1 MIKKTTLL
9 LFLSITA
16 LHVFSQKETKRTS
29 PESEFKI
36 EEAPQALLRVLN
48 KLRTDN
54 NLDTL
59 EFNEKLAKA
68 SEVQAI
74 DMSLSGKADLTNSK
88 GKYATT
94 AKRVIAFGGT
104 NKAEELVLS
113 LSIMKGKTSMSAKEF
128 AEAVFYKWRTGKR
141 NQTILKN
148 PDYIF
153 ASPNVQLDQSG
164 KKAYVS
170 IVFGNF
176 SSFNSG
182 ANKKKELTVP
192 YTSSKKKMKAP
203 EERTCNACK
212 KFKDYDGLAS
222 GLYVENG
229 KVFIKYDNLKALGKF
244 LRTSKDGLAVDI
256 VQRAQY
262 EKPGY
267 TIIDNNLQ
275 TKGVLLKTVGTNKL
289 FSKNRIKAEK
299 KGNRVIKPT
308 KLDVE
313 LGKIPSKIT
322 GTYELNLLVVQ
333 DGKLC
338 KTILP
343 TAIEQGEQ
351 EGNTPLTM
359 LPMPD
364 SAAYLNPP
372 FEPKSEST
380 LLNFTVPFEKN
391 KFDYKEED
399 MVPFLNALQ
408 EPDFLIDGLY
418 ITAYSSIEG
427 DAHSN
432 EKLQKKRAQSIVKA
446 LAKMQKAGVV
456 TEVKTSDSW
465 SLFQMEMEGGKYNY
479 LSQMPKEKAIQE
491 INSKG
496 LANELEPILA
506 KERFGQIV
514 MDVTYDISGPKE
526 EKFSISKFNQAI
538 KKGDIKQAYKIQY
551 FIGQQQR
558 LKKYSFD
565 ASDRMTIPNEA
576 KFAGVLNNQVVF
588 HYQQNGNFPDEEDY
602 ATLKKLAVLDPS
614 NNFIAFNHT
623 LCAVSLDSTIG
634 NDKAQSAM
642 QKTIEAFYKTEIPKR
657 YVDALNVEW
666 QFRII
671 EAMDTAEAGEAIVQA
686 CIDKIKSFYNIKE
699 SSWQN
704 NLKLSY
710 IFARAKDYKYAAQL
724 LAPFINDEH
733 ANEQMLF
740 AYASYCAKLPELY
753 KSRTF
758 VTALQKANKLNHERY
773 CKLFGAPNLT
783 FQILDNPFVKEDYD
797 KSNCGSTNTAA
808 SSSNDAH
815 SN

>member
-1 MIKKTTLL
+1 MVKKTTLL
-9 LFLSITA
+9 LFLSFTLLQA
-16 LHVFSQKETKRTS
+16 FSQKAT
-29 PESEFKI
+29 PESDFNI
-36 EEAPQALLRVLN
+36 EESKQALLRVLN
-48 KLRTDN
+48 KIRKDN

-59 EFNEKLAKA
+59 EFNEQLGKA
-68 SEVQAI
+68 SDVQAV
-74 DMSLSGKADLTNSK
+74 DMARMGKADLTNSS

-94 AKRVIAFGGT
+94 VKRVMAFGGT
-104 NKAEELVLS
+104 NKAEELVLA
-113 LSIMKGKTSMSAKEF
+113 LSIVKGKTSMNSKEF

-141 NQTILKN
+141 NQAIIKN
-148 PDYIF
+148 ADYLF
-153 ASPNVQLDQSG
+153 ASPAVSLDGSG

-176 SSFNSG
+176 STFNTG
-182 ANKKKELTVP
+182 ADKKKELAVP
-192 YTSSKKKMKAP
+192 YTASKKKMKAP

-212 KFKDYDGLAS
+212 KFKDWDNLAK

-229 KVFIKYDNLKALGKF
+229 KVFIKYDKLKLLGKF
-244 LRTSKDGLAVDI
+244 IRNPKDGLAVDI

-275 TKGVLLKTVGTNKL
+275 TKGVLLKPVYMSKL
-289 FSKNRIKAEK
+289 YGKNRIKSEK

-313 LGKIPSKIT
+313 LGKFPPKIT
-322 GTYELNLLVVQ
+322 GEYELNLLVVQ

-338 KTILP
+338 KTIIP
-343 TAIEQGEQ
+343 SNIEQGEM
-351 EGNTPLTM
+351 EGGTPLTM
-359 LPMPD
+359 LLMPD
-364 SAAYLNPP
+364 SAAYLKPP

-391 KFDYKEED
+391 KSDYKEED
-399 MVPFLNALQ
+399 IVPFLNALQ
-408 EPDFLIDGLY
+408 EPDFFIEGLY

-427 DAHSN
+427 DANAN
-432 EKLQKKRAQSIVKA
+432 EKLQKKRAESIVKA

-456 TEVKTSDSW
+456 TNVKTSDSW
-465 SLFQMEMEGGKYNY
+465 ALFQLEMEGGKYDN
-479 LSQMPKEKAIQE
+479 LTKMSKEKAIQE

-496 LANELEPILA
+496 LAEELEPVLA

-514 MDVTYDISGPKE
+514 MDVTYDITGPKE
-526 EKFSISKFNQAI
+526 EKFSVSKFNQAV

-558 LKKYSFD
+558 LKRYSYDLSEKMIVPAEAKYSG
-565 ASDRMTIPNEA
+565 I
-576 KFAGVLNNQVVF
+576 LNNQVAL
-588 HYQQNGNFPDEEDY
+588 HYMQTNSADEEDY
-602 ATLKKLAVLDPS
+602 ATLKKLSVLDPA
-614 NNFIAFNHT
+614 NNFIAFNST
-623 LCAVSLDSTIG
+623 VCSVTLDSTIG
-634 NDKAQSAM
+634 SDKDQTTM
-642 QKTIEAFYKTEIPKR
+642 QKRIDAFYKTEIPKR

-666 QFRII
+666 QFRVI
-671 EAMDTAEAGEAIVQA
+671 EAVDTTDAGEVVVQA

-710 IFARAKDYKYAAQL
+710 VFARAKDFKYASQL
-724 LAPFINDEH
+724 LAPFVNNES
-733 ANEQMLF
+733 ANEQLLF

-758 VTALQKANKLNHERY
+758 VTALEKADKLNHNRY

-783 FQILDNPFVKEDYD
+783 FQILDNPFVKDDYD
-797 KSNCGSTNTAA
+797 KSNCKSSNGSGDAPATGSTE
-808 SSSNDAH
+808 SK
-815 SN
+815 

>member
-9 LFLSITA
+9 LFLSFTLLQA
-16 LHVFSQKETKRTS
+16 FSQKAA
-29 PESEFKI
+29 PESEFNIDESK
-36 EEAPQALLRVLN
+36 QALLHVLN
-48 KLRTDN
+48 KIRRDS

-59 EFNEKLAKA
+59 EFNESLGKA
-68 SEVQAI
+68 SDVQAV
-74 DMSLSGKADLTNSK
+74 DMARMGKADLTNSS

-94 AKRVIAFGGT
+94 VKRVIAFGGT

-113 LSIMKGKTSMSAKEF
+113 MSIVKGKTTMSSKEF

-141 NQTILKN
+141 NQGIIKN
-148 PDYIF
+148 ADYLF
-153 ASPNVQLDQSG
+153 ASPAVSLDASG

-176 SSFNSG
+176 STFNTG
-182 ANKKKELTVP
+182 ANKKKELAVP
-192 YTSSKKKMKAP
+192 YTASKKKMKAP

-212 KFKDYDGLAS
+212 KFKDWDNLAK

-229 KVFIKYDNLKALGKF
+229 RVFIKYDKLKLLGKF
-244 LRTSKDGLAVDI
+244 IRGSKDGLAVDI

-262 EKPGY
+262 QKPGY

-275 TKGVLLKTVGTNKL
+275 TKGVLLKPVYMSKL
-289 FSKNRIKAEK
+289 YGKNRIKSEK
-299 KGNRVIKPT
+299 KGNRIIKAT

-313 LGKIPSKIT
+313 LGKFPPKIT
-322 GTYELNLLVVQ
+322 GEYELNLLIVQ

-338 KTILP
+338 KTIIP
-343 TAIEQGEQ
+343 SNIEQGEM
-351 EGNTPLTM
+351 EGGTPLTM
-359 LPMPD
+359 LLMPD

-391 KFDYKEED
+391 KSDYKEED
-399 MVPFLNALQ
+399 ILPFLNALQ
-408 EPDFLIDGLY
+408 EPDFFIEGLY

-427 DAHSN
+427 DANAN
-432 EKLQKKRAQSIVKA
+432 EKLQKKRAESIVKA

-456 TEVKTSDSW
+456 TNVKTSDSW
-465 SLFQMEMEGGKYNY
+465 TLFQLEMEGGKYDN
-479 LSQMPKEKAIQE
+479 LTKMTKEKAIQE

-496 LANELEPILA
+496 MADELEPVLA

-514 MDVTYDISGPKE
+514 MDVTYDITGPKE
-526 EKFSISKFNQAI
+526 EKFSVSKFNQAV

-558 LKKYSFD
+558 LKRYSYDLSDKMIVPAEAKYSG
-565 ASDRMTIPNEA
+565 I
-576 KFAGVLNNQVVF
+576 LNNQVAL
-588 HYQQNGNFPDEEDY
+588 HYMQTNSADEEDY
-602 ATLKKLAVLDPS
+602 ATLKKLSTLDPA
-614 NNFIAFNHT
+614 NNFVAFNT
-623 LCAVSLDSTIG
+623 IVCSVTLDSSIG
-634 NDKAQSAM
+634 TDKDQAAM
-642 QKTIEAFYKTEIPKR
+642 QKRIDAFYKTEIPKR

-666 QFRII
+666 QFRVI
-671 EAMDTAEAGEAIVQA
+671 EAVDTTDAGEVVVQA

-710 IFARAKDYKYAAQL
+710 VFARAKDFRYAAQL
-724 LAPFINDEH
+724 LAPFVNEEG
-733 ANEQMLF
+733 ANEQLLF

-758 VTALQKANKLNHERY
+758 VTALEKADKLNHDRY

-783 FQILDNPFVKEDYD
+783 FQILDNPFVKDDYD
-797 KSNCGSTNTAA
+797 KANCGNNTGSGEAPATGSTE
-808 SSSNDAH
+808 SK
-815 SN
+815 